1 MPAVCDAGGCTL
13 RDDTS
18 MGTRSIRRLPDSRT
32 HACNSS
38 FALISAF
45 VPGLP
50 NTLLVQVVRSVFG
63 KRPTYS
69 LYAVYREGEM
79 TFDATVRID
88 VTAPDMRLDEL
99 LRRFLR
105 SKDFDLAV
113 IRPIAARV
121 RLHFGHE

>member
-1 MPAVCDAGGCTL
+1 M
-13 RDDTS
+13 
-18 MGTRSIRRLPDSRT
+18 
-32 HACNSS
+32 
-38 FALISAF
+38 SAF
-45 VPGLP
+45 VPGLA
-50 NTLLVQVVRSVFG
+50 NTLLVQVYRSLLG

-105 SKDFDLAV
+105 SNDFDLAV
-113 IRPIAARV
+113 IRPIAERV
-121 RLHFGHE
+121 RLHFGRE